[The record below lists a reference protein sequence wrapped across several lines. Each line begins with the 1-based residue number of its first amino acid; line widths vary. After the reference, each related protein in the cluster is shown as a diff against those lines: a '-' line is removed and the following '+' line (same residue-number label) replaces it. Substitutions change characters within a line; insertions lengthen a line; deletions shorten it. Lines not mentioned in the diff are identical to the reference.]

1 MAWECAPI
9 TSCPA
14 MPETFAFQYS
24 SNANAVTPT
33 PAGTSQAAGSG
44 KTQVWRGRFLPDKDP
59 LSSDRVPHSAA
70 KDSRAP
76 DIPDHAQNTTIGVR
90 TRTPMKQLRHR
101 P

>member
-1 MAWECAPI
+1 MAR
-9 TSCPA
+9 
-14 MPETFAFQYS
+14 TF
-24 SNANAVTPT
+24 P
-33 PAGTSQAAGSG
+33 
-44 KTQVWRGRFLPDKDP
+44 PDKDP

-90 TRTPMKQLRHR
+90 TRTPMKQLRHC